1 MANAFILDRISFGYT
16 DKILIEKLSACLEAG
31 KLFGIVGPNGCGKTT
46 LVNLLAGHLRPAGGR
61 ILFNEKPLSSY
72 TKRELARKIALVPQD
87 YFVNFSFT
95 AREVVMMGRYPH
107 MPRFSQ
113 PSPLDDALVDEAMAA
128 TDTAAFSSRLVTELS
143 GGERQR
149 VVVARALA
157 QNTPFMILDEATSNL
172 DIRHALSLLEQIR
185 ERIEEKGRTV
195 IAVFQDINLAV
206 RFCDELIMMKN
217 GRIETF
223 GETATVLT
231 PENLQR
237 VFDVEARV
245 RFEPFA
251 GARQVTFASKFRKLQ
266 VED

>member
-1 MANAFILDRISFGYT
+1 MANAFILDDISFGYT
-16 DKILIEKLSACLEAG
+16 EQKLIERLSVSLETG

-46 LVNLLAGHLRPAGGR
+46 LANLLAGHLRPAGGS
-61 ILFNEKPLSSY
+61 ILFNEKPLSNYSR
-72 TKRELARKIALVPQD
+72 RELAREIALVPQD
-87 YFVNFSFT
+87 FYVNFPFT

-113 PSPLDDALVDEAMAA
+113 PSQRDDALVDKAMAE
-128 TDTAAFSSRLVTELS
+128 TDTSAFSNRLVTELS

-185 ERIEEKGRTV
+185 GRIKEKGRTV
-195 IAVFQDINLAV
+195 IAVFQDINLAT
-206 RFCDELIMMKN
+206 RFCDELIMMKS
-217 GRIETF
+217 GRIEAF
-223 GETATVLT
+223 GETAAILT

-237 VFDVEARV
+237 VFNIEARV
-245 RFEPFA
+245 RFDLFVRA
-251 GARQVTFASKFRKLQ
+251 NQVTFACQK
-266 VED
+266 EN